1 MCRKMRLE
9 RGDEKMKLLSVAIP
23 CYNSAEYMSHAIETL
38 LTGGEEMEIII
49 VDDGSKDDTGRIA
62 DEYAAKYPKIIKS
75 VHQENGGHGEAVNTG
90 LLHAT
95 GLYYK
100 VVDSDDWVN
109 VDALRQVLDKLK
121 ELVQD
126 GQSLDLMIAN
136 YVYEK
141 PSINK
146 HKVMNYKTA
155 LPKDKIFTWNDI
167 MFFKQSQYI
176 IMHAAIYRTKLLK
189 DCGLKLPKH
198 TFYVDNIFVYQP
210 LPFVK
215 TMYYLDV
222 NLYRYFIGRE
232 DQSVNESVMLKR
244 IDQQIRITKIMIES
258 HDMSQIKNKKLRSYM
273 IKYLCMM
280 MTVSSV
286 YLIRDNTSESLEKK
300 QELWDYLKE
309 RDKKLYNRINN
320 MFLGR
325 SMNLPG
331 KVGRKIVDIGYKIS
345 KKIYGF
351 G

>member
-1 MCRKMRLE
+1 
-9 RGDEKMKLLSVAIP
+9 MKLLSVAVP
-23 CYNSAEYMSHAIETL
+23 CYNSAEYMNRAIDTL
-38 LTGGEEMEIII
+38 LTGGDDMEILI
-49 VDDGSKDDTGRIA
+49 VDDGSKDDTARIA
-62 DEYAAKYPKIIKS
+62 NEYASKYPNIIKS
-75 VHQENGGHGEAVNTG
+75 IHQENGGHGEAVNTG
-90 LLHAT
+90 LHYAT
-95 GLYYK
+95 GLYFK

-109 VDALRQVLDKLK
+109 EDALKTVLLTLK
-121 ELVQD
+121 TLIED
-126 GQSLDLMIAN
+126 GQSVDLMLAN

-146 HKVMNYKTA
+146 HKVMDYKTA
-155 LPKDKIFTWNDI
+155 LPQGKVFSWNNI

-189 DCGLKLPKH
+189 DCGLRLPKH

-210 LPFVK
+210 LPYVK

-232 DQSVNESVMLKR
+232 DQSVNENIMIKR
-244 IDQQIRITKIMIES
+244 IDQQIRVTKIMI
-258 HDMSQIKNKKLRSYM
+258 DDDDVMLIKNKKLRNYM

-286 YLIRDNTSESLEKK
+286 YLIKENTEESLAKK
-300 QELWDYLKE
+300 QELWDYLEKSN
-309 RDKKLYNRINN
+309 KKLYKDIHSR
-320 MFLGR
+320 FLGR

-331 KVGRKIVDIGYKIS
+331 KVGRIIVQVGFKIS

-351 G
+351 S